1 MTASFRAGNANL
13 LAPFPNKLVYA
24 IVVREPTRRF
34 VSYYFWKWRRKD
46 WRAVATKKMIG
57 NSDVAEVSAD
67 APSFGRFVEREAP
80 LDAYYVRRL
89 LGMGETGGVVDDKAL
104 ARAKDVLRRT
114 FSVILLTEKLNDFGP
129 LVQRTLGWAS
139 SDFDAFRAKRNPA
152 PNLKL
157 LEAWRQDWNEEIALR
172 MPLDR
177 DFYAYAAGLA
187 EERMTGQ

>member
-1 MTASFRAGNANL
+1 MTASFRAGSANL

-157 LEAWRQDWNEEIALR
+157 LEAWRQDWNEEIARR
-172 MPLDR
+172 MPLAR

-187 EERMTGQ
+187 EARMKAG

>member
-114 FSVILLTEKLNDFGP
+114 FSVILLTERLNDFGP

-157 LEAWRQDWNEEIALR
+157 LEAWRQDWNEEIARR

-177 DFYAYAAGLA
+177 DFYAYAAELA
-187 EERMTGQ
+187 EARMKAG

>member
-1 MTASFRAGNANL
+1 
-13 LAPFPNKLVYA
+13 
-24 IVVREPTRRF
+24 
-34 VSYYFWKWRRKD
+34 
-46 WRAVATKKMIG
+46 MIG

-129 LVQRTLGWAS
+129 LVKRTLGWAS

-187 EERMTGQ
+187 EERMKAGQ

>member
-157 LEAWRQDWNEEIALR
+157 LEAWRQDWNEEIARR

-187 EERMTGQ
+187 EARMTGQ

>member
-157 LEAWRQDWNEEIALR
+157 LEAWRQDWNEEIARR

-187 EERMTGQ
+187 EARMKAG

>member
-1 MTASFRAGNANL
+1 MTASFRAGPANL
-13 LAPFPNKLVYA
+13 LAPYPNKLVYA

-57 NSDVAEVSAD
+57 NSDVAEVSDD

-89 LGMGETGGVVDDKAL
+89 LGMGERGGTVDEKAL
-104 ARAKDVLRRT
+104 DRAKAVLSRT
-114 FSVILLTEKLNDFGP
+114 FSLILLTEKLNDFGP
-129 LVQRTLGWAS
+129 LVKRTLGWAS

-157 LEAWRQDWNEEIALR
+157 LEAWRQDWNEEIARR

-187 EERMTGQ
+187 EARMKAG

>member
-1 MTASFRAGNANL
+1 
-13 LAPFPNKLVYA
+13 
-24 IVVREPTRRF
+24 
-34 VSYYFWKWRRKD
+34 
-46 WRAVATKKMIG
+46 MIG
-57 NSDVAEVSAD
+57 NSDVAEVSDD

-89 LGMGETGGVVDDKAL
+89 LGMGETGGGTADETAL
-104 ARAKDVLRRT
+104 AKAKDVLRRT

-157 LEAWRQDWNEEIALR
+157 LEAWRQDWNEEIARR

-187 EERMTGQ
+187 EARMKAGH